1 MLYRFKHDKF
11 NDPKIFEDN
20 RLRPR
25 SYFIPFSSREA
36 CDKCDYLNER
46 SSSDCVQVLS
56 GEWDFV
62 YYSKIG
68 DMPDKIDF
76 YDLKTDKVQV
86 PSCWQYT
93 GYESPYYVNVRYQFD
108 YKFPYVPADEST
120 VGKNMP
126 TNDGKIHKV
135 YNSIGVYRRRF
146 EAKRGFKN
154 FLTFL
159 GAASNVQVYLNGRY
173 IGYGEGSHNTSEF
186 DVTQF
191 MLDGENELV
200 VLVYKWCSGTYLE
213 SQDMFRSNGIFRD
226 VYLTTH
232 YGAYIWDIVTS
243 VSRKGA
249 VWTLSAEADVRG
261 ENTSLEYVLERA
273 GRRIASVKARAGKA
287 SFEIEQPDLWSAETP
302 ALYMLYAVLKK
313 GSKTVECIRQEVGFK
328 EIAIDGNVY
337 LFNGKPIK
345 FKGVNHH
352 DTDESKGYVMNA
364 FDYLKDAML
373 MKEYNVNAVRTSH
386 YPPDPVFIKIA
397 NYIGLYI
404 IDEAD
409 IETHGASARKNFYT
423 PNAISN
429 HTPWKDFYW
438 DRVYRMYERDKNNPC
453 VSMWSLGNEA
463 GGWRN
468 QDYCYAKLKRLTPIP
483 IHYEGVV
490 RTKRFAYDVISEMYP
505 STEFIDKYADGTA
518 PKKYYEK
525 PYFMCEYAHAMGVGP
540 GSLDRYWQDIYK
552 TRSAMGGCIWEWCD
566 HAVKH
571 KDGTY
576 TYGGDHGEYDHDSNF
591 CVDGLFFP
599 NREPHTGA
607 RLMQAVYRPV
617 IAAYVSS
624 NKYALTNTNRF
635 ADSSYIDIAWQYSVD
650 GAVCESG
657 RIDRIIAPAE
667 TEEVELKHRAIDT
680 TKDCCITFVYTDKN
694 TGKTI
699 AKEQIMMCQS
709 MMQLRKPAEKEDLA
723 FIESQD
729 DISVVTNTGRI
740 KINKK
745 DGMVESWVTAGVEL
759 LNRNAEQKGF
769 RLSLYGAPID
779 NYMNVDWHWKKAGFD
794 DYKVEFVGMDSEKT
808 YGRVVI
814 ACRYKVMMK
823 GREGFGFI
831 LQYTVRADNSM
842 DVKTLLEPKK
852 KYDLP
857 KFGLTI
863 EMPSAYDRVRYYG
876 RGEYENYPDMN
887 AHAVLGIYKV
897 SVARMYENYIK
908 PQESGSRGDTRWAEV
923 TDESGAG
930 LRFIAEEKPFAFY
943 AVPYT
948 FKGIYG
954 AKHRG
959 DINFSGTTCVH
970 IDGFVRGIGSNS
982 CGPDARREFVK
993 KDKESLSYAFRVCPI
1008 VPETKDGGK

>member
-1 MLYRFKHDKF
+1 
-11 NDPKIFEDN
+11 
-20 RLRPR
+20 
-25 SYFIPFSSREA
+25 
-36 CDKCDYLNER
+36 
-46 SSSDCVQVLS
+46 
-56 GEWDFV
+56 
-62 YYSKIG
+62 
-68 DMPDKIDF
+68 
-76 YDLKTDKVQV
+76 
-86 PSCWQYT
+86 
-93 GYESPYYVNVRYQFD
+93 
-108 YKFPYVPADEST
+108 
-120 VGKNMP
+120 
-126 TNDGKIHKV
+126 
-135 YNSIGVYRRRF
+135 
-146 EAKRGFKN
+146 
-154 FLTFL
+154 
-159 GAASNVQVYLNGRY
+159 
-173 IGYGEGSHNTSEF
+173 
-186 DVTQF
+186 
-191 MLDGENELV
+191 
-200 VLVYKWCSGTYLE
+200 
-213 SQDMFRSNGIFRD
+213 
-226 VYLTTH
+226 
-232 YGAYIWDIVTS
+232 
-243 VSRKGA
+243 
-249 VWTLSAEADVRG
+249 
-261 ENTSLEYVLERA
+261 
-273 GRRIASVKARAGKA
+273 
-287 SFEIEQPDLWSAETP
+287 
-302 ALYMLYAVLKK
+302 
-313 GSKTVECIRQEVGFK
+313 
-328 EIAIDGNVY
+328 
-337 LFNGKPIK
+337 
-345 FKGVNHH
+345 
-352 DTDESKGYVMNA
+352 
-364 FDYLKDAML
+364 
-373 MKEYNVNAVRTSH
+373 
-386 YPPDPVFIKIA
+386 
-397 NYIGLYI
+397 
-404 IDEAD
+404 
-409 IETHGASARKNFYT
+409 
-423 PNAISN
+423 
-429 HTPWKDFYW
+429 
-438 DRVYRMYERDKNNPC
+438 
-453 VSMWSLGNEA
+453 
-463 GGWRN
+463 
-468 QDYCYAKLKRLTPIP
+468 
-483 IHYEGVV
+483 
-490 RTKRFAYDVISEMYP
+490 MYP

-540 GSLDRYWQDIYK
+540 GSLDRYWQDVYK

-993 KDKESLSYAFRVCPI
+993 KDKGSLSYAFRVCPI